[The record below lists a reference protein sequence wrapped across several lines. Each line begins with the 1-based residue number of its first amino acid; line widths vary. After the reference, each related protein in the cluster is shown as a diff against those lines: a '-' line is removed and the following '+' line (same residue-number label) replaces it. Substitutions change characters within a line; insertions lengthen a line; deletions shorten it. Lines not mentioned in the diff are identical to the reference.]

1 MQVSQAETSVPGFE
15 RHTLKCSACPQ
26 IARRLVSSH
35 PKPPVAN
42 LPAVVTHPEPPASKL
57 RTERA
62 AAPRTWAKVS
72 EKLRNRQTPTEKK
85 SEAARSS
92 AWADAVEK
100 LRRRQAALKD
110 GASIPS
116 RSQPAELCKDRRKL
130 GAVLRRPEPLKSPRH
145 VRTRGSA
152 RLPRFARGTTGAR
165 KSLTRESFPDIP
177 AARIN
182 RPIRHVI
189 ALRIAVTRS
198 ERVDLEK
205 TEAPLE
211 GAGLC
216 LAA

>member
-100 LRRRQAALKD
+100 LRRRQAALKERGVD
-110 GASIPS
+110 SKPLTAG
-116 RSQPAELCKDRRKL
+116 RTVQGPAE
-130 GAVLRRPEPLKSPRH
+130 
-145 VRTRGSA
+145 TRGRSA
-152 RLPRFARGTTGAR
+152 SSRAPQ
-165 KSLTRESFPDIP
+165 EP
-177 AARIN
+177 AARQN
-182 RPIRHVI
+182 AWERAVAKVRARHNGG
-189 ALRIAVTRS
+189 S
-198 ERVDLEK
+198 EEPN
-205 TEAPLE
+205 A
-211 GAGLC
+211 
-216 LAA
+216 